1 MLNWQNREM
10 SSPVRPASAR
20 GILAALTTGLG
31 ALHLAVAPG
40 RSADWRAEGIALAV
54 TGVVLIALG
63 LGTALHP
70 SRAIVVAICVAHVVV
85 LATLLFSR
93 TSGYP
98 FGPWQ
103 SITPSMGAYEVIVII
118 VAAIALSLAL
128 AALVSDPLT
137 FGAVGW
143 RFEIAAPFA
152 VVLVAIPGLVTSQW
166 ADDAAH
172 LLGSA
177 HTHSHTDT
185 SPITEAAREL
195 TVEQRAELG
204 AQIVTA
210 REMALSLPTLA
221 DALEAGWVSVG
232 DPIVGGGQLVMNP
245 GIDLRDMP
253 FDPATPMGLL
263 YASARSDAPVVG
275 VQYAQWSSDAMPADG
290 FVGQAAL
297 WHLHTSTC
305 VLTNDDGTEFALT
318 TDDALTGPDCAAIGA
333 TKQNRIGFMLR
344 AWVVPGWE
352 NPYGVFAHDHP
363 ALG

>member
-1 MLNWQNREM
+1 MLF
-10 SSPVRPASAR
+10 
-20 GILAALTTGLG
+20 
-31 ALHLAVAPG
+31 
-40 RSADWRAEGIALAV
+40 RSAEGIALAV
-54 TGVVLIALG
+54 AGVVLIALG

-221 DALEAGWVSVG
+221 DALE
-232 DPIVGGGQLVMNP
+232 
-245 GIDLRDMP
+245 
-253 FDPATPMGLL
+253 
-263 YASARSDAPVVG
+263 
-275 VQYAQWSSDAMPADG
+275 
-290 FVGQAAL
+290 
-297 WHLHTSTC
+297 
-305 VLTNDDGTEFALT
+305 
-318 TDDALTGPDCAAIGA
+318 IG
-333 TKQNRIGFMLR
+333 R
-344 AWVVPGWE
+344 AHV
-352 NPYGVFAHDHP
+352 
-363 ALG
+363 